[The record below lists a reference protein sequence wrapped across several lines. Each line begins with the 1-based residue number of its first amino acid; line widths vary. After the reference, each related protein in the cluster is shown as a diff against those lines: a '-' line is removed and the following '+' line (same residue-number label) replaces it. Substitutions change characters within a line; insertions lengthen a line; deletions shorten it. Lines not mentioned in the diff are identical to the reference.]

1 MGTILNGIAQLL
13 EKEDIIQKEDVDVC
27 RYGLEVFTS
36 SFLEIISILIF
47 SAVIGNFFETLIF
60 FIAFI
65 PLRIYAGGYHADTK
79 LKCYLVSLVV
89 YGLFTVI
96 LKILPE
102 SLYMAVILP
111 EVLFTLIVVLT
122 ASPVIHHHKNVNII
136 EIHNFRKISMII
148 CITEIFIILLFTM
161 IFKNNLLAISLAL
174 GQLAVSLSMLVG
186 ILKAKLSSQ
195 K

>member
-102 SLYMAVILP
+102 SLYMAIILP